1 MVSTTPV
8 FNLKVVLKETGL
20 PADTLR
26 AWERRYGLP
35 APQRTAGGH
44 RLYSERDIHTIKWL
58 IARQAEG
65 LSISRAVDLWNEQ
78 SASGTDPLAGLTSQ
92 SLTSVQ
98 TTPSAFTPTE
108 STLDTLR
115 AQWVEACLNFNET
128 AAEQTLNQAFS
139 IFPIESV
146 CVDVLQK
153 GMSEIGGLWYENRA
167 SVQQEHFASGL
178 AMRRLDA
185 LLIASP
191 APSRPFTV
199 LVGCPPNEWHTF
211 TPLMLSLFL
220 RRRGINVIYLGANV
234 PGTRFEET
242 VQAVRANLVI
252 LVAQTLT
259 SAATLR
265 QTALALTNKKINVAY
280 GGRIFN
286 LRPELTSVIPG
297 HHLGNHVG
305 ASLEEVEYIL
315 NGKRKSVQVK
325 SPSQEYVASHQFFT
339 SKRPDIEM
347 TLRTFMKPL
356 GVSSEDYQTGMS
368 FLGDNIAAA
377 LQLGDI
383 RYVSDEMNWI
393 KYLLHAYAHPDQEL
407 GHFMDAYAKAIDK
420 HINGSGRPILA
431 WLKEE
436 AQKLKA
442 TKPA

>member
-35 APQRTAGGH
+35 IPQRTPGGH

-58 IARQAEG
+58 MARQADG

-78 SASGTDPLAGLTSQ
+78 TGSGSDPLAG
-92 SLTSVQ
+92 
-98 TTPSAFTPTE
+98 FTPPTPTALQALPVVQSPAE
-108 STLDTLR
+108 TTLDTLR
-115 AQWVEACLNFNET
+115 SQWVAECMNFNET
-128 AAEQTLNQAFS
+128 GSEQILNQAFS
-139 IFPIESV
+139 MFPVESV

-153 GMSEIGGLWYENRA
+153 GMSEIGGMWYANRA

-191 APSRPFTV
+191 PPSRPFTV
-199 LVGCPPNEWHTF
+199 MVGCPANEWHTF

-234 PGTRFEET
+234 PASRFEET
-242 VQAVRANLVI
+242 VRSVRANLVV
-252 LVAQTLT
+252 LAAQTLP
-259 SAATLR
+259 SAASLQHTAH
-265 QTALALTNKKINVAY
+265 ALANKGFTVGY

-286 LRPELTSVIPG
+286 LKPDILPYIPG
-297 HHLGNHVG
+297 HHLGNDV
-305 ASLEEVEYIL
+305 ASSIMEVETIL
-315 NGKRKSVQVK
+315 NKVRKPVQIK
-325 SPSQEYVASHQFFT
+325 YASQEYVAAHQFFL

-347 TLRTFMKPL
+347 TLRTLIAPL
-356 GVSSEDYQTGMS
+356 GISSEDYQTGIH

-377 LQLGDI
+377 LALGNMNH
-383 RYVSDEMNWI
+383 VSDEMEWV
-393 KYLLHAYAHPDQEL
+393 KYLLHAHTHPEEEL
-407 GHFMDAYAKAIDK
+407 VKFMDAYVKAIDR
-420 HINGSGRPILA
+420 HINGSGKPIYE
-431 WLKEE
+431 WLKAE
-436 AQKLKA
+436 AQKLK
-442 TKPA
+442 KPGRS